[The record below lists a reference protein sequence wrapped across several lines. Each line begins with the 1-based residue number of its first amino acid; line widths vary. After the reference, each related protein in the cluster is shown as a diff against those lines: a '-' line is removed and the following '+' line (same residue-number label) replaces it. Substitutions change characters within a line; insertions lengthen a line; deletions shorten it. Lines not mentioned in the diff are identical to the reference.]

1 MNQLQ
6 MKIIKPRIEE
16 NLEAAGYKFVQ
27 QQSYEKWT
35 RGRNDCVWF
44 AKQIV
49 RATKNTEGAQIV
61 EGVAGVPNG
70 SVSEAQ
76 QHTQDS
82 WYTDGYRSR
91 GTAAI

>member
-6 MKIIKPRIEE
+6 MKIIKPKIVDV
-16 NLEAAGYKFVQ
+16 LEARGYKFIQ

-35 RGRNDCVWF
+35 RGRNKNVWF
-44 AKQIV
+44 SKQIV
-49 RATKNTEGAQIV
+49 RATINTEGTQIV
-61 EGVAGVPNG
+61 KSIAGIPNG

-76 QHTQDS
+76 QQTQDS